1 MLVRSAS
8 ASAAKGVF
16 RRLAMVLILSVGV
29 FACGDAESRQEE
41 YLSRAKEL
49 FEAGDYARAGVEFRN
64 VLQIDPKN
72 VESVYHLGLIA
83 ESQEDFETAFN
94 HFRAVAQLDETHVQA
109 RLRIA
114 QYLLLGG
121 QLEQSRSGYEELLT
135 LAPDD
140 PEVRTLGAAIALRE
154 EDMDTAESMARAVL
168 EADPAAEGAMSVLA
182 GALSA
187 KGQLDEAI
195 DLTRRTLEKTPESGT
210 LQQLLLRLLIQAGRN
225 DEAVAAYRDVIA
237 ANPDAFPP
245 RAEFARFLMAQDRRD
260 EAIQVLR
267 EAIADQVG
275 GSEARLML
283 SGLLRA
289 TQGVEAAVS
298 ELQAGIEAEPEAYA
312 YRFALAELRFQAGQQ
327 DQARTALR
335 GIIDRAGTGEDGLNA
350 RTALA
355 RLELSLDNRPAAE
368 PLIAE
373 VLEIDPENTGARFVQ
388 GSLNLADGRIEDA
401 VSDLRVVLRGN
412 PDNVDA
418 LRLLARA
425 QLAQGD
431 VSLATRT
438 LDRLVR
444 VAPRDAEALGQLASL
459 QARQGDPVK
468 ALETLDR
475 ALGVDPESAQL
486 LGAKASLSAAEGRWE
501 SAEDAITALGQLP
514 DQGDAGR
521 LLLAR
526 LRHQQGR
533 YEDAFKDFEA
543 FRADNPD
550 AMVAVAGA
558 VRALLAA
565 EQAERALEYIEGLR
579 AENAENAFLANLKGE
594 VLARGGQWQ
603 AAADSFAEAIRL
615 QPDAAPSYVGLANSQ
630 RRLGN
635 ADDAVVALRQGL
647 EAVPDNPALLMEL
660 GSLLASL
667 ERNQEALDIFRALAT
682 QRPDNG
688 LAVNNYASLLAA
700 LEPDNL
706 EELRKAKELL
716 DPFQRTSNPFVLDS
730 IGAVML
736 RLGDAR
742 QAQAYLERAL
752 ALEPSLPDAHFHL
765 GLALLELDAPA
776 AAAEHLEQA
785 LNADG
790 GFLGKQEAEAA
801 LRRARESMPAEN

>member
-1 MLVRSAS
+1 MLARSTA
-8 ASAAKGVF
+8 APAAKGVL
-16 RRLAMVLILSVGV
+16 RRLAVVLVVTLGV
-29 FACGDAESRQEE
+29 FACGDAESRQQE

-64 VLQIDPKN
+64 VLQIEPKH
-72 VESVYHLGLIA
+72 VESIYYLGLIA
-83 ESQEDFETAFN
+83 EEQEDFETAFK
-94 HFRAVAQLDETHVQA
+94 HFRVVSQLDETHVQA

-121 QLEQSRSGYEELLT
+121 QIEQSRSTYEELLT

-140 PEVRTLGAAIALRE
+140 LEVQTVGAAIALRE
-154 EDMDTAESMARAVL
+154 EDLDTAESKARSVL

-182 GALSA
+182 GAMTA
-187 KGQLDEAI
+187 RGQLDEAI
-195 DLTRRTLEKTPESGT
+195 DLTRQTLEKVPDSDT

-237 ANPDAFPP
+237 ANPEEFPL
-245 RAEFARFLMAQDRRD
+245 RAQFARFLLTLDRQD
-260 EAIQVLR
+260 EAVQVLR

-275 GSEARLML
+275 GTEARLSL

-289 TQGVEAAVS
+289 TQGVEAAVA
-298 ELQAGIEAEPEAYA
+298 ELRAGIEAEPETHA
-312 YRFALAELRFQAGQQ
+312 YRFAMAELQFQA
-327 DQARTALR
+327 DQPDEARADLDE
-335 GIIDRAGTGEDGLNA
+335 IIDRAGTDEDGLNA

-355 RLELSLDNRPAAE
+355 RLELSLERRAAAE
-368 PLIAE
+368 TLIEE
-373 VLEIDPENTGARFVQ
+373 VLEVDPENAGARFLQ
-388 GSLNLADGRIEDA
+388 GTLNLADGKIEDA

-412 PDNVDA
+412 PDNVEA
-418 LRLLARA
+418 LRLLAQA

-438 LDRLVR
+438 LDQLVR
-444 VAPRDAEALGQLASL
+444 LAPRDAGALGQLASL
-459 QARQGDPVK
+459 QARQGDPGK

-475 ALGVDPESAQL
+475 ALGVAPKSASL
-486 LGAKASLSAAEGRWE
+486 LEAKASLSAAEGRWE

-514 DQGDAGR
+514 DQGDTGR

-533 YEDAFKDFEA
+533 YEDAFEGFEA

-558 VRALLAA
+558 VRALMADG
-565 EQAERALEYIEGLR
+565 QAERALEYIDGLR
-579 AENAENAFLANLKGE
+579 AENAENAFLTNLKGE
-594 VLARGGQWQ
+594 VLAREEQWQ
-603 AAADSFAEAIRL
+603 DAADSFAEAIQL
-615 QPDAAPSYVGLANSQ
+615 QPDAVPSYIGLADSQ
-630 RRLGN
+630 QRLGN
-635 ADDAVVALRQGL
+635 PDDAVAALEQGL
-647 EAVPDNPALLMEL
+647 EAVSDNPTLLMEL

-667 ERNQEALDIFRALAT
+667 ERNEDALDIFRALST
-682 QRPDNG
+682 QQPENA

-706 EELRKAKELL
+706 EELREAKALL
-716 DPFQRTSNPFVLDS
+716 DPFLRTSNPFVLDT
-730 IGAVML
+730 IGALLL

-776 AAAEHLEQA
+776 VAAEHLEQA
-785 LNADG
+785 LNAEG
-790 GFLGKQEAEAA
+790 GFLGKEEAEAA